1 MSPETTDGELPTP
14 RQPLRSAHIAGA
26 DGEVSTVATVY
37 CPAQERSAAL
47 AECQACQR
55 FHALHAGAGARA
67 TSVVCHTGQAASDG
81 SAASAHGDQA
91 ELLRDMGRPVDP
103 ETPLAEVMAR
113 NVLCV
118 RPDVDLDQIVAL
130 LVRHGIN
137 GMPVVDEAGKPVGM
151 VSRADVLRAAQERG
165 DTAEAARVTARL
177 DDGALLEIEPGLR
190 VLDPVPLTASD
201 VMTAVV
207 VKLHE
212 SASIR
217 QAAALMA
224 YEGVHRLPIVS
235 DDGKVVG
242 ILSSLDVLRWFAR
255 RCGYLIP
262 AGRRRA

>member
-1 MSPETTDGELPTP
+1 MSSEMTDGEHPTP
-14 RQPLRSAHIAGA
+14 RQPIRSAHIVGP
-26 DGEVSTVATVY
+26 GGGVSMVATVY
-37 CPAQERSAAL
+37 CPVQERSAAL
-47 AECQACQR
+47 TECQACQR
-55 FHALHAGAGARA
+55 FHALHAEAGARA
-67 TSVVCHTGQAASDG
+67 TSVVCQPGQAAADG
-81 SAASAHGDQA
+81 SAASAAREDGG
-91 ELLRDMGRPVDP
+91 LLRDMDRPLDP
-103 ETPLAEVMAR
+103 EAPLAEVMTR
-113 NVLCV
+113 NVICV

-177 DDGALLEIEPGLR
+177 GDGALLEIEPGLR
-190 VLDPVPLTASD
+190 VLEPVQITASD
-201 VMTAVV
+201 VMTPVV

-262 AGRRRA
+262 PGRRRA